1 MGLNRV
7 AWAWLRAVENGIEVG
22 MEQEARL
29 DAKSG
34 LYPQKMLESLLDGEL
49 LRARRYPSPI
59 ALLYIGLCFVESPS
73 PEIMESAHSYLTNI
87 LLTGLREVD
96 MPGYYQGN
104 YLIVMPESDAG
115 GARKAAQRLVE
126 EFHGKRVTREL
137 KEFGVSI
144 CAGVAFHPGGDEITA
159 DEMLS
164 RASSALW
171 EAHRRGPR
179 TLVEFDE
186 LKGRRNKKQ

>member
-1 MGLNRV
+1 MD
-7 AWAWLRAVENGIEVG
+7 
-22 MEQEARL
+22 QDARL

-34 LYPQKMLESLLDGEL
+34 LYTQKMLESLLTGEL

-59 ALLYIGLCFVESPS
+59 ALLYIGLCFDESPS
-73 PEIMESAHSYLTNI
+73 PEIMESANSYLTNI
-87 LLTGLREVD
+87 LHTGLREVD
-96 MPGYYQGN
+96 MPGHYQGN

-126 EFHGKRVTREL
+126 EFHGKRVTREM

-144 CAGVAFHPGGDEITA
+144 CAGVAFHPGGDGITA

-179 TLVEFDE
+179 TLVVFDE
-186 LKGRRNKKQ
+186 LKNRGKAQ

>member
-1 MGLNRV
+1 
-7 AWAWLRAVENGIEVG
+7 

-29 DAKSG
+29 DPKTG

-49 LRARRYPSPI
+49 LRARRYPSPL
-59 ALLYIGLCFVESPS
+59 ALLLIGLSFDESPT
-73 PEIMESAHSYLTNI
+73 PEVLESAHSYLTDV
-87 LLTGLREVD
+87 LHTGLREVD

-115 GARKAAQRLVE
+115 GARKAALRLVE
-126 EFHGKRVTREL
+126 KFQGKQVTREL
-137 KEFGVSI
+137 NEFGVSI
-144 CAGVAFHPGGDEITA
+144 CAGVAFHPGGDGITK
-159 DEMLS
+159 DELLS

-179 TLVEFDE
+179 TLILFDDM
-186 LKGRRNKKQ
+186 KDRRNKPQ

>member
-1 MGLNRV
+1 
-7 AWAWLRAVENGIEVG
+7 
-22 MEQEARL
+22 MEQDTRL

-59 ALLYIGLCFVESPS
+59 ALLYIGLCFTESPS
-73 PEIMESAHSYLTNI
+73 PEIMESAHTYLTNI
-87 LLTGLREVD
+87 LHTGLREVD
-96 MPGYYQGN
+96 MPGHYQGN
-104 YLIVMPESDAG
+104 YLIVMPESDSG
-115 GARKAAQRLVE
+115 AAQQAAKRLVE

-144 CAGVAFHPGGDEITA
+144 CAGVAFHPSGGGITKDEL
-159 DEMLS
+159 LS
-164 RASSALW
+164 RVSSALW

-179 TLVEFDE
+179 TLVLFDE
-186 LKGRRNKKQ
+186 LKDRGKPQ

>member
-1 MGLNRV
+1 
-7 AWAWLRAVENGIEVG
+7 

-59 ALLYIGLCFVESPS
+59 ALLYIGLCFDESPS

-87 LLTGLREVD
+87 LHTGLREVD
-96 MPGYYQGN
+96 MPGHYQGN

-115 GARKAAQRLVE
+115 GARKAAQRIVE

-137 KEFGVSI
+137 REFGVSI
-144 CAGVAFHPGGDEITA
+144 CAGVAFHPGGDGITA

-179 TLVEFDE
+179 TLVDFDE
-186 LKGRRNKKQ
+186 LKSKRNKKQ

>member
-1 MGLNRV
+1 MD
-7 AWAWLRAVENGIEVG
+7 
-22 MEQEARL
+22 QEARL

-49 LRARRYPSPI
+49 LRAKRYPSSI
-59 ALLYIGLCFVESPS
+59 ALLYIGLCFDESPS
-73 PEIMESAHSYLTNI
+73 PEIMESAHAYLADI
-87 LLTGLREVD
+87 LHTALREVD
-96 MPGYYQGN
+96 MPGHYQGN

-115 GARKAAQRLVE
+115 GARNAAKRLVE
-126 EFHGKRVTREL
+126 KFQGKQVTREL

-144 CAGVAFHPGGDEITA
+144 CAGVTFHAGGEGITA
-159 DEMLS
+159 DELLS

-186 LKGRRNKKQ
+186 LKEKRNQTQ